1 MYWRQ
6 FPLSIY
12 LLFHHRAHLLLQ
24 RLNLLSLCSVVEEH
38 ACEILSPMMD
48 LEGNH
53 DRKSSK
59 KEGCMTYSPHYDAL
73 RGQRSW
79 ICCDHFVT
87 MKEGQEKT
95 QSQNQSFNI
104 ELTVYPV
111 SGLPVMIKIN
121 PILNS
126 ICHYTL

>member
-1 MYWRQ
+1 MMGKM
-6 FPLSIY
+6 FMFVLEAVST
-12 LLFHHRAHLLLQ
+12 F
-24 RLNLLSLCSVVEEH
+24 NLLALPPQSPPLAAEVDH